1 MRLHKRIFLIFLL
14 LMLILTV
21 KSFALSEGDI
31 ITFDGITTEMPK
43 TYNEDEV
50 NEDENPL
57 YLKQMQPSLMSV
69 DTSNDISSLISKY
82 EISGDTAIGIDVSS
96 HNGVIDWKKVK
107 DSGVKFVMI
116 RVGYRGYGSDGKLAV
131 DSQFEN
137 NIKGALDNEIYV
149 GIYFVPTALNEEE
162 SLQEA
167 AFVVDT
173 IKNYD
178 IKYPIAYDFEYFG
191 DRYDP
196 NSGNPYRTNGL
207 SNEQLN
213 ANAKVFLNYIRSQG
227 YTPSLYGSSSYLNST
242 WDSEVRSNN
251 DVWVAHYGASK
262 PSYTGS
268 YTMWQYTSSG
278 SVPGINANVDIDI
291 DYSYYMNL
299 NNIDITNY
307 LFDATYYADKY
318 SDLKKAFGY
327 NKSQLKSHWLNFG
340 IKEGRTASPVYDPAY
355 YVKKYSDLKSAYKT
369 DYEALYN
376 HFINFGINEGRVASK
391 YFDVN
396 YYISN
401 NSDVKKAYYSSKSY
415 SLVHFMTFGI
425 NEGRVASSSFNVIS
439 YYNSQ
444 SSYTKKQLGTTYIK
458 YFALADGGSPI
469 NDSPIDITNYLFD
482 AKFYADK
489 YSDLKEAFGFNESL
503 LKQHYEEFG
512 KREGRSASPVFDPVY
527 YINKYSDLK
536 SAFGTDYVS
545 AYNHFINFGIDEGRQ
560 ASSTFNVVEYINN
573 YSDLKAEFGPN
584 FSKAL
589 QHYMQFGINEGRIG
603 V

>member
-31 ITFDGITTEMPK
+31 ITFDGITTQMPEVY
-43 TYNEDEV
+43 TSDEV
-50 NEDENPL
+50 NIEEDPL
-57 YLKQMQPSLMSV
+57 YSKYNTPSLLAENN
-69 DTSNDISSLISKY
+69 SNNISDIISKY
-82 EISGDTAIGIDVSS
+82 ETSGNTAVGIDVSTFQ
-96 HNGVIDWKKVK
+96 GDIDWSAVK
-107 DSGVKFVMI
+107 NSGVKFVMI
-116 RVGYRGYGSDGKLAV
+116 RCGYRGYGTEGNLV
-131 DSQFEN
+131 IDSKFEN

-149 GIYFVPTALNEEE
+149 GIYFFSAAKTEEE
-162 SLQEA
+162 ALQEA
-167 AFVVDT
+167 AFAVDL
-173 IKNYD
+173 IRNYD

-227 YTPSLYGSSSYLNST
+227 YTPSLYGSSYYLNST
-242 WDSEVRSNN
+242 WDLEVRSNN

-268 YTMWQYTSSG
+268 YTMWQYTNSG

-307 LFDATYYADKY
+307 LFDATYYADRY
-318 SDLKKAFGY
+318 SDLKEAFGY
-327 NKSQLKSHWLNFG
+327 NKSQLKLHWLNFG

-489 YSDLKEAFGFNESL
+489 YSDLKEAFGYNESL

-536 SAFGTDYVS
+536 SAFGKDYVS

-589 QHYMQFGINEGRIG
+589 QHYMQFGINEGRKG

>member
-1 MRLHKRIFLIFLL
+1 MKLQKRILLIFLIF
-14 LMLILTV
+14 MVIFTV
-21 KSFALSEGDI
+21 KSFALSEGDTV
-31 ITFDGITTEMPK
+31 TFDGITTEMPK

-355 YVKKYSDLKSAYKT
+355 YVNKYSDLKSAYKT

-489 YSDLKEAFGFNESL
+489 YSDLKEAFGYNESL

-536 SAFGTDYVS
+536 SAFGKDYVS

>member
-1 MRLHKRIFLIFLL
+1 MIA
-14 LMLILTV
+14 LTV
-21 KSFALSEGDI
+21 KNFALSEGDTV
-31 ITFDGITTEMPK
+31 TFDGITTQIPEIL
-43 TYNEDEV
+43 TSDEANIEED
-50 NEDENPL
+50 PL
-57 YLKQMQPSLMSV
+57 YLKYNMPSLLAEN
-69 DTSNDISSLISKY
+69 DSNNISNIISKY
-82 EISGDTAIGIDVSS
+82 ETSGNTAVGIDVS
-96 HNGVIDWKKVK
+96 NWQGDIDWKKVK

-116 RVGYRGYGSDGKLAV
+116 RCGYRGYGTEGTLVIDNK
-131 DSQFEN
+131 FED
-137 NIKGALDNEIYV
+137 NIKGALENEIYV
-149 GIYFVPTALNEEE
+149 GIYFFSAATNEEE
-162 SLQEA
+162 ALQEA
-167 AFVVDT
+167 AFAVDL
-173 IKNYD
+173 IKDYD

-191 DRYDP
+191 ERFDP

-213 ANAKVFLNYIRSQG
+213 ANAKVFLNYIKSQG
-227 YTPSLYGSSSYLNST
+227 YTPMLYGSSNPLNNI
-242 WDSEVRSNN
+242 WDSEVKSNN
-251 DVWVAHYGASK
+251 DIWVAHYGVST
-262 PSYTGS
+262 PSYKGS
-268 YTMWQYTSSG
+268 YNMWQYTRSG
-278 SVPGINANVDIDI
+278 SVPGINGNVDIDI
-291 DYSYYMNL
+291 DYSYYMRLHNT
-299 NNIDITNY
+299 DITDY
-307 LFDATYYADKY
+307 LFDATYYADRY
-318 SDLKKAFGY
+318 SDLKEAFGY

-489 YSDLKEAFGFNESL
+489 YSDLKEAFGYNESL

-536 SAFGTDYVS
+536 SAFGKDYVS

-589 QHYMQFGINEGRIG
+589 QHYMQFGINEGRKG

>member
-489 YSDLKEAFGFNESL
+489 YSDLKEAFGYNESL